1 MLDDVVRVVDIDSVK
16 VDACERT
23 RVRDAVEDRRH
34 TAAGATPVRPEI
46 DDGDAVGINLCSM
59 RDKTNVRCR
68 ETPRGESGRLTT
80 LLN

>member
-1 MLDDVVRVVDIDSVK
+1 MLNDVVRVVDVDSVK

-46 DDGDAVGINLCSM
+46 NDSDTVGIDLCSM
-59 RDKTNVRCR
+59 GDETKARCP
-68 ETPRGESGRLTT
+68 ETPRR
-80 LLN
+80 